1 MRHERC
7 CWRAVFSLAEWLY
20 ENGIGENRAIL
31 VDHGVIVEA
40 CVEPENAGPRAG
52 AIMSARLLAN
62 RIAALEDGSE
72 ALLDHVPKGLCEG
85 ARMMVEITREALS
98 EPGKPKRAKARP
110 APLAAIAGRGPT
122 LIERITATGIPVR
135 LLSAVMPDALEAA
148 GWSER
153 LEEAQSGETSFPGG
167 ALRISL
173 TPAMTLIDVDGT
185 LGPASLALAGARA
198 AATAIRL
205 FGLCGSIG
213 IDLPTLSGKAER
225 VACAEAFD
233 ALLPLPFERTAING
247 FGFMQVVRPRHRA
260 SLCELVQSDPA
271 AAAARALLRRVERSG
286 MTGQVTLV
294 ASAAVERIIC
304 AQPHWTD
311 QLARILGGAV
321 SLRVDPS
328 LSIAGGYGERTS
340 L

>member
-1 MRHERC
+1 M
-7 CWRAVFSLAEWLY
+7 VEWLY
-20 ENGIGENRAIL
+20 ETGIGENRAAL
-31 VDHGVIVEA
+31 VDQGVIVEA
-40 CVEPENAGPRAG
+40 CVEPENAEPRAG
-52 AIMSARLLAN
+52 AIISARLRAN

-72 ALLDHVPKGLCEG
+72 ALLDYVPKGLCEG

-98 EPGKPKRAKARP
+98 ETGKPKRAKARP
-110 APLAAIAGRGPT
+110 APLTSVVGRGPT
-122 LIERITATGIPVR
+122 LLERITATDIPVR
-135 LLSAVMPDALEAA
+135 LLSAVMPDALELA

-153 LEEAQSGETSFPGG
+153 LEEAQSGETSFHGG

-185 LGPASLALAGARA
+185 LDPASLALAGTRA
-198 AATAIRL
+198 AAAAIRL

-213 IDLPTLSGKAER
+213 IDLPTLGGKAER

-233 ALLPLPFERTAING
+233 ALLPLPFERTAVNG
-247 FGFMQVVRPRHRA
+247 FGLMQVVRPRHRA

-286 MTGQVTLV
+286 MTGLVTLV
-294 ASAAVERIIC
+294 APAAVERIIC
-304 AQPHWTD
+304 AHPHWTD

-328 LSIAGGYGERTS
+328 LSIAGAYAERS
-340 L
+340 PL